1 MAYVLDAGIQ
11 MSEPT
16 LSHREYARF
25 ARLSLEELERDC
37 AFEAFHASGPGGQGV
52 NTADS
57 AVRMRHIPTGIVVVS
72 REQRSQLQN
81 RAACLRKLQTI
92 LRERAIPS
100 KRRVKTRP
108 TKGSIERRL
117 REKRGRSDVK
127 ASRRHPSMD
136 D

>member
-16 LSHREYARF
+16 LSHREYARL

-57 AVRMRHIPTGIVVVS
+57 AVRMRHIPTGMVVVS

-92 LRERAIPS
+92 LRERAIPP